1 MKIKKLR
8 LTAFIVTLALVVT
21 GCELMVHFAGGN
33 FGGIV
38 DIPSLAA
45 FLLIV
50 LPLFFLSGHTKNF
63 LTVLRII
70 FTSEKADSSEFQK
83 ASASCSFFCR
93 ILFLAALLTS
103 LIDFVG
109 LFMDFDNKDILGA
122 SLALALIPFAYAI
135 IPSLFLL
142 TLKAMIDNE

>member
-8 LTAFIVTLALVVT
+8 LAGFIVILALVIA
-21 GCELMVHFAGGN
+21 GCELMIHFASGS

-63 LTVLRII
+63 LTALRII

-93 ILFLAALLTS
+93 ILFLAALLAS

-109 LFMDFDNKDILGA
+109 LFMDFDINSAFSCIRQ
-122 SLALALIPFAYAI
+122 
-135 IPSLFLL
+135 
-142 TLKAMIDNE
+142 